1 LEFNVMATSTMPTYE
16 HELGDI
22 RVFNPR
28 TGAPL
33 YTLTEPDESEI
44 PGIFQ
49 RGWDAFESM
58 KRLTVRERLSHIGRI
73 REYIRTNK
81 EAIIDRIVTETGKP
95 RTEALLTEVFP
106 TLDLID
112 YYEKNAKKILRDQ
125 KAPTPAL
132 LMGKKSKIYY
142 EPLGTVLVI
151 SPWNYPFNLSMTP
164 IITALIAGNS
174 VIFKPSE
181 YTPLKGL
188 IEEIFAGSGLPQH
201 AVQVVYGGK
210 ETGRLLVDGKS
221 AKIFFTGSERAGK
234 SIMAHAANNLIPVEL
249 ELGGKDPM
257 LVFDDVNLERTVN
270 GALWGSMTNSGQ
282 TCTSVE
288 RIYVQ
293 EKIYPQFVAMM
304 REKLQKLATPVN
316 PRQGNHVT
324 TDVGCMTTDFQI
336 HKVEA
341 QIRDAVSKGATVE
354 CGGKRVDESHSFP
367 PTLISGVTPE
377 MHIYAEESF
386 GPVATIV
393 PFRDESEAI
402 RMANDSPY
410 GLSAS
415 VWSADLDRADRVTRA
430 IVTGNVSIN
439 NVLATQGN
447 SALPFGGTK
456 MSGFGRYKG
465 PHGLYSFSNVKSVMV
480 DKQSAKIEAIWYP
493 YSDTKYHLL
502 SRMIDLLFTGRKLD
516 FVRALLTGLKWEKE
530 AQKNRL

>member
-1 LEFNVMATSTMPTYE
+1 MATSTTMPAYD

-33 YTLTEPDESEI
+33 YSLTEPDESEI
-44 PGIFQ
+44 PGIFE
-49 RGWDAFESM
+49 RGASAFESM
-58 KRLTVRERLSHIGRI
+58 RRLTVRERMAEVLKVRD
-73 REYIRTNK
+73 YIRNNK
-81 EAIIDRIVTETGKP
+81 DTIIDRIVTETGKP
-95 RTEALLTEVFP
+95 RTEALMTEIFP

-112 YYEKNAKKILRDQ
+112 YYEKNAEKILRDQ
-125 KAPTPAL
+125 KVGTPLVL
-132 LMGKKSKIYY
+132 LGRKSKIYH

-164 IITALIAGNS
+164 ILTALIAGNS
-174 VIFKPSE
+174 VLFKPSE

-188 IEEIFAGSGLPQH
+188 VEDIFAATNLPAN
-201 AVQVVYGGK
+201 AVQVIYGGK
-210 ETGRLLVDGKS
+210 ETGRLLVDGGA

-234 SIMAHAANNLIPVEL
+234 SIMAHAANHLIPVEL

-257 LVFDDVNLERTVN
+257 VVFDDVNLERTVN
-270 GALWGSMTNSGQ
+270 GAIWGAMTNSGQ

-293 EKIYPQFVAMM
+293 ERIFPEFVKMM
-304 REKLQKLATPVN
+304 REKLGNLATPLN
-316 PRQGNHVT
+316 PRSGNHVT
-324 TDVGCMTTDFQI
+324 TDIGCMTTDFQI

-341 QIRDAVSKGATVE
+341 QIRDAVKKGATVE
-354 CGGKRVDESHSFP
+354 CGGKRLDESHTFP

-377 MHIYAEESF
+377 MHIYEEESF
-386 GPVATIV
+386 GPIATIT
-393 PFRDESEAI
+393 PFRDESEAV
-402 RMANDSPY
+402 RLANDSPY

-415 VWSADLDRADRVTRA
+415 VWSADLDRADRVARA

-465 PHGLYSFSNVKSVMV
+465 PHGLYSFSNVKSILV
-480 DKQSAKIEAIWYP
+480 DKQADKIEAIWYP
-493 YSDTKYHLL
+493 YSDEKYGLL
-502 SRMIDLLFTGRKLD
+502 SRMIDLMFSGSKID
-516 FVRALLTGLKWEKE
+516 FFRALLVGLKWESVS
-530 AQKNRL
+530 QKNRL